1 MSAKDLLTTL
11 QEHPRLYQLA
21 DRILLPAPQETQL
34 TGLVGSAPA
43 FLVGASLLSPSLSQ
57 INHLIICNDA
67 EEAAYFHNT
76 LESITE
82 ALDLFYFPSSYKNSK
97 NFRLLNPSHVM
108 LRTEAL
114 TRLSKK
120 EASVGEL
127 RKKVLVT
134 YPEALL
140 EKVVGPAAY
149 ADRLIE
155 LSVGATL
162 DVPALLLKLS
172 EYNFERSDFVYE
184 PGQFAMRG
192 GILDIYSIGND
203 KPYRIELF
211 GNEIESIRLI
221 DPETQLS
228 ERKLTH
234 VSVIPRM
241 DQSMASGPG

>member
-1 MSAKDLLTTL
+1 MSVQELLTTY
-11 QEHPRLYQLA
+11 QHHPRLYQLA
-21 DRILLPAPQETQL
+21 DRIVLPGPHETLLS
-34 TGLVGSAPA
+34 GLQGSSPA
-43 FLVGASLLSPSLSQ
+43 FILAACFSNQALSAH
-57 INHLIICNDA
+57 NHLVICNDA

-76 LESITE
+76 LESITG

-120 EASVGEL
+120 ESSVGEL

-140 EKVVGPAAY
+140 EKVVAPAAY

-172 EYNFERSDFVYE
+172 
-184 PGQFAMRG
+184 
-192 GILDIYSIGND
+192 
-203 KPYRIELF
+203 
-211 GNEIESIRLI
+211 
-221 DPETQLS
+221 
-228 ERKLTH
+228 
-234 VSVIPRM
+234 
-241 DQSMASGPG
+241 